1 MWKYKGNKVSS
12 HLENVCLDDIF
23 SLPLSRHIYQVKNV
37 SSDKLDVIP
46 IGNIRM
52 SVRSTALATAW
63 GHVSKGMLTL
73 GILDHGDLIQLQ
85 TQRTYFIV
93 KHSNFF

>member
-1 MWKYKGNKVSS
+1 M
-12 HLENVCLDDIF
+12 E
-23 SLPLSRHIYQVKNV
+23 NV

-52 SVRSTALATAW
+52 SVRSIALAW
-63 GHVSKGMLTL
+63 GNVSKRMLTL

-85 TQRTYFIV
+85 TQRT
-93 KHSNFF
+93 